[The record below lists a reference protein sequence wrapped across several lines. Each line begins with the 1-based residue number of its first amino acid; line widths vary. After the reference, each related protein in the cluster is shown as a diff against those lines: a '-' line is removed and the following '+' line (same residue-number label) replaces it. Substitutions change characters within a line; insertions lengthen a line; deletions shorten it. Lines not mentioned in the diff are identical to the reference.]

1 MGSTIYP
8 QFQIH
13 DAKMEKIV
21 DFFMSA
27 LYVTVMIVVYILLFV
42 VIVCVSPLLAIAVLA
57 EEE

>member
-1 MGSTIYP
+1 
-8 QFQIH
+8 
-13 DAKMEKIV
+13 MEKIV

>member
-1 MGSTIYP
+1 
-8 QFQIH
+8 
-13 DAKMEKIV
+13 MEKIV

-57 EEE
+57 EDE

>member
-1 MGSTIYP
+1 
-8 QFQIH
+8 
-13 DAKMEKIV
+13 MEKIV

-27 LYVTVMIVVYILLFV
+27 LYVTVLIVVYILLFV

>member
-8 QFQIH
+8 QFQRH
-13 DAKMEKIV
+13 EAKMEKIV

-27 LYVTVMIVVYILLFV
+27 LYVTVLIVVYILLFV

-57 EEE
+57 EDE